1 METDFPTPQQ
11 MHAFGHFLSSLA
23 SILPRLGLVVVLLV
37 AGILVA
43 RLLVILALRLLDI
56 QCLISQASV
65 LLELTPQAFADIEG
79 LATEELFSELHGMEG
94 TRTFTDKVLGRQQVF
109 TPEIVSTFDGGIR
122 YLIRVAERHR
132 EEFERE
138 VAAYA
143 PHIKFAQVA
152 DYLPDRERL
161 RGARLLEFRQTHNPA
176 YPLKQHTALDAYD
189 PAAYIT
195 SAIANPKP
203 GELLVLQYVL
213 SPAQD
218 READKMAA
226 RVLHNEEQI
235 HNLGARRLSIG
246 KPVLA
251 GINTMLFA
259 ALDGV
264 GEITHGP
271 SRYPSSYRQSDE
283 AYRRQ
288 VADRIRPARTLGAI
302 EQTLAQGVYDKSSQ
316 NIYRVSIRALVMARD
331 EQGGA
336 ARVSSIRKA
345 LGVFDTP
352 RYQKIRARFNFP
364 YAIRGPYRSFMF
376 RHRLPGLVYG
386 RAMRLSASE
395 VAGLYHFPHSISART
410 EGVINHLSTSLP
422 APPVIKK
429 RSDNHE
435 FDVVLG
441 RNSHHG
447 GMTDI
452 GLVAKERE
460 KHVYVI
466 GGTGNG
472 KTTLMQY
479 AIVQDIRNGK
489 GVAVVDPHGD
499 LAKTILK
506 YIPKE
511 RIKDVVYL
519 NPVDIK
525 HPIGL
530 NLLEVPQGLDED
542 ELLLEKGRVASAV
555 VSVMRKVFS
564 DDEANAHR
572 IEAVMRNAIH
582 TALTVEGATLFT
594 VLKLLRN
601 AKFRKEVVSR
611 LTDEDLKD
619 FWREE
624 IGQAGEMQMVS
635 MTKGVTQRIDRFK
648 TSEPAKRMLGQAK
661 STISFEDIM
670 DTGKILICNL
680 AHGELEED
688 ESALFGT
695 TILAKLKMAAERR
708 ARMPESE
715 RKPFYVYVDEFQN
728 FATTPFVKMLSSSR
742 KYKLFLTIAEQSTKQ
757 QDEDRLT
764 EAILSNVSTVVCFRT
779 GSHDDEELMLHRFEP
794 FIRQS
799 DISNLPAYNFYLRVQ
814 AQESLEPMSGE
825 TIVLAE
831 EEASE
836 GVAREVVQASR
847 DTYATTYVNPAP
859 VGKTQGQ
866 DKDGT
871 GGKGVKGGGETR
883 GSANNKGKGPLESDD
898 DS

>member
-1 METDFPTPQQ
+1 MPTDFPTQEQ
-11 MHAFGHFLSSLA
+11 MRAFEHFLGTSVSM
-23 SILPRLGLVVVLLV
+23 LPRVALMLLLSTLGILIALY
-37 AGILVA
+37 AGILV
-43 RLLVILALRLLDI
+43 LRLLDMRR
-56 QCLISQASV
+56 LIARKSV
-65 LLELTPQAFADIEG
+65 LLELTPQAFTDLEDM
-79 LATEELFSELHGMEG
+79 ATKGLFSELHAMEG
-94 TRTFTDKVLGRQQVF
+94 TRTFTDKLLRRQPVF
-109 TPEIVSTFDGGIR
+109 APEIVSTFEGGIR
-122 YLIRVAERHR
+122 YIIRVAESQR

-138 VAAYA
+138 FVAYA
-143 PHIKFAQVA
+143 PHIKFQQVD
-152 DYLPDRERL
+152 DYLHGRETL
-161 RGARLLEFRQTHNPA
+161 RAARLLEFRQTHDPA
-176 YPLKQHTALDAYD
+176 YPLKKHTTLDTYD
-189 PAAYIT
+189 PAGYIT
-195 SAIANPKP
+195 NALANPKP

-213 SPAQD
+213 TPTQD
-218 READKMAA
+218 SKADKMAA

-235 HNLGARRLSIG
+235 HKLGGRRWPTGQPILS
-246 KPVLA
+246 
-251 GINTMLFA
+251 GINTLLFG
-259 ALDGV
+259 LVDGV
-264 GEITHGP
+264 GEITHGQ
-271 SRYPSSYRQSDE
+271 SRYPANYYRQGDE
-283 AYRRQ
+283 LYRRQ
-288 VADRIRPARTLGAI
+288 VAERIRPARTLGAI
-302 EQTLAQGVYDKSSQ
+302 EQTLAQSVYDKSSQ
-316 NIYRVSIRALVMARD
+316 NIYRVSIRALVLTN
-331 EQGGA
+331 EEKSSA
-336 ARVSSIRKA
+336 ARTSGIRKA

-352 RYQKIRARFNFP
+352 KYQKIRARFNFP
-364 YAIRGPYRSFMF
+364 YSIRGRYRTFIF
-376 RHRLPGLVYG
+376 RHRLPGLVH
-386 RAMRLSASE
+386 RRSMRLSASE
-395 VAGLYHFPHSISART
+395 VAGLYHFPHSKSART
-410 EGVINHLSTSLP
+410 EGVIKHLSKSLP
-422 APPVIKK
+422 VPPVIKK

-435 FDVVLG
+435 FDVVMG
-441 RNSHHG
+441 RNFYHG
-447 GMTDI
+447 GMTDV

-479 AIVQDIRNGK
+479 AIVQDIRAGK

-530 NLLEVPQGLDED
+530 NLLEVPEGLDED

-611 LTDEDLKD
+611 LDDEDLKD
-619 FWREE
+619 FWQEE
-624 IGQAGEMQMVS
+624 IGQAGDMQMVS
-635 MTKGVTQRIDRFK
+635 MTKGATQRIDRFNI
-648 TSEPAKRMLGQAK
+648 SVPAKRMLGQAK
-661 STISFEDIM
+661 STINFEDIM
-670 DTGKILICNL
+670 NSGKILICNL

-688 ESALFGT
+688 ESSLFGT
-695 TILAKLKMAAERR
+695 TVLAKLKMAAERR
-708 ARMPESE
+708 ARMAESE

-779 GSHDDEELMLHRFEP
+779 GSHDDEELMLHKFEP
-794 FIRQS
+794 FIKRG
-799 DISNLPAYNFYLRVQ
+799 DISNLPAYHFYLRVQ
-814 AQESLEPMSGE
+814 AEQSLEPMSGE
-825 TIVLAE
+825 TIVLAK

-836 GVAREVVQASR
+836 SVAREVVQASR
-847 DTYATTYVNPAP
+847 DTYATTYVKPAP
-859 VGKTQGQ
+859 SSKPKNQ
-866 DKDGT
+866 
-871 GGKGVKGGGETR
+871 
-883 GSANNKGKGPLESDD
+883 SADPKSKKVRKKKANAGNDALEANDD
-898 DS
+898 R